1 MVKLSELRTA
11 EQVRQADMADLDY
24 RREYERTRL
33 AADVAVKVVAY
44 RAQHRLSQTQLA
56 RQLGMRQP
64 HVARLEAGD
73 HEPSLATL
81 ARLADATGLDF
92 SIEVKRNRLRLR
104 HPARTPAEAARRR
117 AGQERTAAN
126 D

>member
-1 MVKLSELRTA
+1 MVRLSELRTA
-11 EQVRQADMADLDY
+11 DEIRDADLRDLDY

-33 AADVAVKVVAY
+33 ANDVAIKVVAY
-44 RAQHRLSQTQLA
+44 RAQHGLSQAELA

-81 ARLADATGLDF
+81 GRLADVLNLDF

-104 HPARTPAEAARRR
+104 YPARGTGEPERKR
-117 AGQERTAAN
+117 A
-126 D
+126 